1 MARKDGSKLMTVGE
15 VAQVLGVI
23 DRRVRQIIEDETLPA
38 EKVGRDWIIRKRDLD
53 GYMAKRQK
61 VGDYW
66 VLRK

>member
-23 DRRVRQIIEDETLPA
+23 DRRVRQLIEDKTLPA